1 MTATSRAHWWATL
14 ALSGVGALLLLGFL
28 GPREALPVQSRPAGD
43 EGVLRV
49 AYSQALQIDP
59 HRRSFPI
66 PVQNLILL
74 GLWEPLIECDPET
87 GQPQPAAAE
96 SWEWSSDR
104 RTLTLK
110 LRPDGRWSNGDRVT
124 AHDFVRGW
132 RRLLQQNMELAAI
145 LYPLKNAEA
154 FNMGQIKDPAEVG
167 VEAVDDL
174 TLRLKLAGVR
184 STLVTELAD
193 PLLAPL
199 HASTEAVLQDY
210 RYCSEPEKLVT
221 NGAFALQRATAEGF
235 RLRPSAFFRDR
246 AHVKLGGAEF
256 VKVDGW
262 RMGRLLLAAGKVDL
276 LAPAFGDEKTLPTS
290 RRVVSTSEMELTVTA
305 LDLNVTRGPL
315 QDVRVR
321 RALSLALDREAPLR
335 LSDEERMV
343 PAFAWVP
350 DMPGRPGLKLLREDA
365 DEARRLLAEAGYPGG
380 RGFPVLYLPISVRWR
395 GYSFFQTWTDRWYH
409 ELGIRTYVGYERDE
423 LRPQRKKSGDYDIFF
438 NGLQATV
445 PDAGDMLST
454 FAIPGMFSGSH
465 WEDEEVKRLLLEADR
480 VTGAERLALLEQAE
494 RRVMDAVPT
503 IPTMFERRRTFL
515 AEEVQGWYADPL
527 GRQSLRRLS
536 IRQPVREVERI
547 AL

>member
-1 MTATSRAHWWATL
+1 MTATSRAHCWATL

-28 GPREALPVQSRPAGD
+28 GPRQELPVLPRPAGD
-43 EGVLRV
+43 EDVLRV
-49 AYSQALQIDP
+49 AYSQPLQIDP

-96 SWEWSSDR
+96 SWEWSPDR

-132 RRLLQQNMELAAI
+132 RRLLKQSMELAAI
-145 LYPLKNAEA
+145 LYPLKHAED
-154 FNMGQIKDPAEVG
+154 FNMGRSKDPAEIG

-199 HASTEAVLQDY
+199 HASTEAVLEGRGY
-210 RYCSEPEKLVT
+210 FSRPEALVT
-221 NGAFALQRATAEGF
+221 NGAFALKSATAEGF
-235 RLRPSAFFRDR
+235 RLRPSAYFRDR

-262 RMGRLLLAAGKVDL
+262 RMGRLLLAAGRVDL
-276 LAPAFGDEKTLPTS
+276 LAPASGDEALPTA
-290 RRVVSTSEMELTVTA
+290 RRVVRTSEMELTVTA

-321 RALSLALDREAPLR
+321 RALSLALDRQAPLR
-335 LSDEERMV
+335 LPDQERMV

-380 RGFPVLYLPISVRWR
+380 RGFPVLYLPIPVRWR
-395 GYSFFQTWTDRWYH
+395 SYPYFQIWTDRWYH
-409 ELGIRTYVGYERDE
+409 ELGIRTYVRCERDE
-423 LRPQRKKSGDYDIFF
+423 SRSERMKSGDYDIFF

-454 FAIPGMFSGSH
+454 FAVPGMFSGSH
-465 WEDEEVKRLLLEADR
+465 WEDEEVKRLLQEADR

-536 IRQPVREVERI
+536 IRQPAGKVDRI
-547 AL
+547 TL

>member
-14 ALSGVGALLLLGFL
+14 ALSGVGGLLLLGFL
-28 GPREALPVQSRPAGD
+28 GPRQALPVQSRPASD
-43 EGVLRV
+43 ENILRV
-49 AYSQALQIDP
+49 AYSQELQIDP

-96 SWEWSSDR
+96 SWEWAPDR

-132 RRLLQQNMELAAI
+132 RRLLQQSMELAAV

-154 FNMGQIKDPAEVG
+154 FNLGRLKDPAEIG

-174 TLRLKLAGVR
+174 TLRLRLAGVR

-199 HASTEAVLQDY
+199 HASTEAVLQDCRY
-210 RYCSEPEKLVT
+210 RRQPDQLVT
-221 NGAFALQRATAEGF
+221 NGAFALERSTAEGF
-235 RLRPSAFFRDR
+235 RLRPSGHFRDR
-246 AHVKLGGAEF
+246 TSLRLAGVEF

-262 RMGRLLLAAGKVDL
+262 RMGRLLLAAGRVDL
-276 LAPAFGDEKTLPTS
+276 LVPAFGDEKTLPTS

-321 RALSLALDREAPLR
+321 RALSLALDREAPTR
-335 LSDEERMV
+335 LPEQERMT

-365 DEARRLLAEAGYPGG
+365 AEARRLLAEAGYPGG

-395 GYSFFQTWTDRWYH
+395 SYPYFQAWTDRWYH
-409 ELGIRTYVGYERDE
+409 ELGIRTYVGYARDE
-423 LRPQRKKSGDYDIFF
+423 SRQERKKSGDYDIYFT
-438 NGLQATV
+438 GLQATV

-454 FAIPGMFSGSH
+454 FALPGMFSGSH
-465 WEDEEVKRLLLEADR
+465 WEDDEVKRLLLAADR
-480 VTGAERLALLEQAE
+480 VTGAERLALLEEAE

-503 IPTMFERRRTFL
+503 IPTMFERRRTFF

-536 IRQPVREVERI
+536 LRQPVSNVDRI
-547 AL
+547 TL